1 MQIVFSVADNPTQDP
16 LITKVDLTVNE
27 LWASEPNPATGYAQD
42 GREFILV
49 SNGLVNEDKHNDEV
63 LVSKLTSLTQANYVE
78 PTYPPTTQDDS
89 TADSAEVTEPTTVP
103 ETTVEPSVMPTEPT
117 VPTDDSVS
125 DGVWEPMVK
134 TGRKLVACI
143 ILCIVSGAATVLF
156 ILRKREF
163 YK

>member
-1 MQIVFSVADNPTQDP
+1 
-16 LITKVDLTVNE
+16 
-27 LWASEPNPATGYAQD
+27 
-42 GREFILV
+42 
-49 SNGLVNEDKHNDEV
+49 
-63 LVSKLTSLTQANYVE
+63 
-78 PTYPPTTQDDS
+78 
-89 TADSAEVTEPTTVP
+89 
-103 ETTVEPSVMPTEPT
+103 MPTEPT

-134 TGRKLVACI
+134 TGRKLVAFI